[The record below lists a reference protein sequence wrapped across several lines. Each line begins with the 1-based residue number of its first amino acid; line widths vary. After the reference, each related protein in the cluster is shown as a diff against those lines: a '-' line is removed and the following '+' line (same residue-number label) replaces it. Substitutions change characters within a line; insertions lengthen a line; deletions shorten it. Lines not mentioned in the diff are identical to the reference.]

1 MINTQY
7 RSTLPEIMDEFDL
20 QGDDLRQVLRIIDR
34 INAVLG
40 GDRVTINGIK
50 KLMRQ
55 KPDQQQFRIIDF
67 GCGSGATLRKIAD
80 HFKHHLQEIKLIGID
95 ANHHTIDI
103 AQELSQEYHNISYLA
118 EDIFSEDL
126 LSTECDI
133 AISCL
138 TMHHFKDKDLMNI
151 LERLRSLADIVVVIN
166 DLHRHK
172 WAYLLFQLYC
182 KIFVDH
188 EIAAND
194 GKVSIL
200 RGFKR
205 ADIERYASEL
215 NLTKWE
221 VRWFWA
227 FRYQWIIKK

>member
-50 KLMRQ
+50 KLIRQ
-55 KPDQQQFRIIDF
+55 KPDQQHFRIIDL

-80 HFKHHLQEIKLIGID
+80 HFKHHPQEIKLIGID

-103 AQELSQEYHNISYLA
+103 AQELSQEYHNIRYLA
-118 EDIFSEDL
+118 EDIFSENL
-126 LSTECDI
+126 LSTKCDI

-138 TMHHFKDKDLMNI
+138 TMHHFKDGQLMTI
-151 LERLRSLADIVVVIN
+151 IQRLLKLSHIGIVIN
-166 DLHRHK
+166 DLHRHE
-172 WAYLLFQLYC
+172 WAYRLFQLYC
-182 KIFVDH
+182 RFFVDH
-188 EIAAND
+188 TIAAND

-205 ADIERYASEL
+205 ADLERYAREL
-215 NLTKWE
+215 NLKKWE

-227 FRYQWIIKK
+227 FRYQWIIEK

>member
-20 QGDDLRQVLRIIDR
+20 QGDDLRQVLCIIDR

-55 KPDQQQFRIIDF
+55 KPDQKQFRIIDL

-80 HFKHHLQEIKLIGID
+80 HFRFHSQEIELTGID

-103 AQELSQEYHNISYLA
+103 AQELSQEYHNIRYLA

-138 TMHHFKDKDLMNI
+138 TMHHFRDKELMNLI
-151 LERLRSLADIVVVIN
+151 ARLHSLADIGVVIN

-172 WAYLLFQLYC
+172 WAYRLFQLYC
-182 KIFVDH
+182 KFFVDH

-205 ADIERYASEL
+205 ADIEKYASEL

-227 FRYQWIIKK
+227 FRYQWIIEK